1 MRIAVA
7 VLCVM
12 LAGCAQTV
20 VSGDPNPAVGP
31 GSDQVNAW
39 RHQAAIDRAACR
51 NAMVQA
57 RRSGVPTAAA
67 NQQFLDCNRKV
78 AADATRANDLDRQ
91 RTSPVSAET
100 LKLDIAA
107 RQATQQGQT
116 AEALAIYRQIDANG
130 PAIIAEVQRLTPNG
144 IRVSMSNTP
153 ADNLRRMDMMALL
166 QELATAQRLIGLS
179 YEHAGDDR
187 SAAAWYEKANS
198 TMATEGGRDGV
209 ASVRL
214 GFMYASG
221 RGVPEDRARALELF
235 GGSGT
240 TTFWNGLLGGQQKGE
255 SELAYLLR
263 MNELPRHPEEVTAD
277 YVAKVQERDMGAHL
291 EALDQFM
298 DLVNAN
304 GESEGIRSRPSP
316 GMGCIGF
323 KMTAIEALAASD
335 SCE

>member
-1 MRIAVA
+1 MRIAAVA
-7 VLCVM
+7 LCVM
-12 LAGCAQTV
+12 LAGCAQTT
-20 VSGDPNPAVGP
+20 VSTDPNPAVGP
-31 GSDQVNAW
+31 GSDQVNDW
-39 RHQAAIDRAACR
+39 RHQAALDRAACR
-51 NAMVQA
+51 SAMMQA
-57 RRSGVPTAAA
+57 RSTGVSTVAA
-67 NQQFLDCNRKV
+67 NQQFIECNRKV

-100 LKLDIAA
+100 LRIDIAA
-107 RQATQQGQT
+107 RQATRQGQT
-116 AEALAIYRQIDANG
+116 AQALTLYRQIDANG
-130 PAIIAEVQRLTPNG
+130 PAIIAEVQRLAPNG
-144 IRVSMSNTP
+144 TGVSMSNTP

-179 YEHAGDDR
+179 YEHAHDDR
-187 SAAAWYEKANS
+187 TAAAWYEKANS

-214 GFMYASG
+214 GFMYAWG
-221 RGVPEDRARALELF
+221 RGVPEDRARALESF

-277 YVAKVQERDMGAHL
+277 YVAKIQERDMGAHL
-291 EALDQFM
+291 EALDEFM

-304 GESEGIRSRPSP
+304 EEREGVRSRPSP

-323 KMTAIEALAASD
+323 KKTAIEGMALSAK
-335 SCE
+335 C